1 MKIFDHQ
8 NYDEYVKAQIEKNEK
23 KTNNVWVDSKEI
35 NLLIKKIH
43 KYTPNAKFG
52 ICHGVRNAWEVSE
65 LKNRLGI
72 DVIGTEISPSA
83 ANYDNTIQWDFHK
96 VKDEWIDNV
105 DFIYSNSFDHSY
117 DPEMCI
123 DKWMKCIKK
132 DGVCFI
138 HWMQSNINKL
148 DAADCFSATRKE
160 YRKLFNKKYT
170 VMEEFFHYRHRIIFA
185 IRHKQIEDEIQR
197 GK

>member
-8 NYDEYVKAQIEKNEK
+8 NYNDYVKAQIEKNEK
-23 KTNNVWVDSKEI
+23 KINNVWVDSKEI
-35 NLLIKKIH
+35 KLLVKKINN
-43 KYTPNAKFG
+43 YVPNAKLG

-83 ANYDNTIQWDFHK
+83 TNYDNTIQWDFHK
-96 VKDEWIDNV
+96 VKKEWVDNI

-117 DPEMCI
+117 DPEKCI

-132 DGVCFI
+132 DGACFI
-138 HWMQSNINKL
+138 HWMRSNINKL
-148 DAADCFSATRKE
+148 DAADCFSAKIGRAH
-160 YRKLFNKKYT
+160 
-170 VMEEFFHYRHRIIFA
+170 V
-185 IRHKQIEDEIQR
+185 
-197 GK
+197 